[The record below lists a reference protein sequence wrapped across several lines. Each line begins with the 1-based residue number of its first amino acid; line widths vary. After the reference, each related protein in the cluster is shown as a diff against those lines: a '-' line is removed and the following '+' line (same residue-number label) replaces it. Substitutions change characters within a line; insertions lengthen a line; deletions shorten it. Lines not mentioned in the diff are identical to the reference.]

1 MRGKIETAK
10 LEELFPDYRKSNS
23 LKFLKLFEHAPN
35 NIYPNPYRFLNNKKS
50 VQETDPL
57 ADSQKDKKPKKG
69 EIEPLRDPKLR
80 VKINV
85 LKSRLKIFFY

>member
-1 MRGKIETAK
+1 M
-10 LEELFPDYRKSNS
+10 
-23 LKFLKLFEHAPN
+23 KLFEHAPN

-69 EIEPLRDPKLR
+69 EIEPLREPKLR
-80 VKINV
+80 VRIPV
-85 LKSRLKIFFY
+85 LKVTFKHLLVNEIEFIFLKI